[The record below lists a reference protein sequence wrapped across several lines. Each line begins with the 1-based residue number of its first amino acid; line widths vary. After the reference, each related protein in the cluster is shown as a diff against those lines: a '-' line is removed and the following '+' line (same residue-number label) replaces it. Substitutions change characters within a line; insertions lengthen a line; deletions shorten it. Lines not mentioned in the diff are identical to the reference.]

1 MTVCEW
7 ILSTT
12 ARSILPKDFVVGLAE
27 QLRLAEIPIDCFSF
41 SIRTMHPEVGAEIAL
56 WSLDDGAM
64 LSPKPHGNIQTP
76 KYMNSPVA
84 KIAAGDPGFRQ
95 QLVLPIAPHD
105 FPVLR
110 DLQAAGYTDYLIE
123 PLPITQQLR
132 AYVSWSTK
140 AQDGFSEAQISS
152 LKSLTPY
159 MTVAVAL
166 MSQQSALVGLLET
179 YLGRHAGRLVR
190 SGQYRRGDGTS
201 IEAVIWFSDLRG
213 FTSFTDQHTIA
224 QTLQRLNH
232 TFDVIGKA
240 ISDQGGE
247 ILKFIGDAVL
257 AVFPIEANRDEKA
270 AARSALL
277 AAQEAL
283 KRFREDEIESDHPIQ
298 IGIGIHKGTVTFG
311 NVGTTSRLDFTVI
324 GSPVNEAARVEALC
338 KTLNEN
344 VLMTEAIANLLP
356 EFSLRSLGKHNL
368 RGMSVDRE
376 LFGIR

>member
-1 MTVCEW
+1 MPELRCCEFQ
-7 ILSTT
+7 
-12 ARSILPKDFVVGLAE
+12 RSAPQK
-27 QLRLAEIPIDCFSF
+27 FSH
-41 SIRTMHPEVGAEIAL
+41 SEGHGA
-56 WSLDDGAM
+56 
-64 LSPKPHGNIQTP
+64 KRQTP
-76 KYMNSPVA
+76 A
-84 KIAAGDPGFRQ
+84 
-95 QLVLPIAPHD
+95 VL
-105 FPVLR
+105 
-110 DLQAAGYTDYLIE
+110 
-123 PLPITQQLR
+123 
-132 AYVSWSTK
+132 
-140 AQDGFSEAQISS
+140 
-152 LKSLTPY
+152 
-159 MTVAVAL
+159 
-166 MSQQSALVGLLET
+166 
-179 YLGRHAGRLVR
+179 
-190 SGQYRRGDGTS
+190 GQYRRGDGTS

-376 LFGIR
+376 LFGNR